1 MRLMTN
7 NPDKVDQLERYGVT
21 VTAREAIWV
30 GETVENRS
38 YLDTKT
44 TRMGH
49 IIEGDSYADR

>member
-1 MRLMTN
+1 MTN

-21 VTAREAIWV
+21 VTAREPIWV
-30 GETVENRS
+30 GETVENRA
-38 YLDTKT
+38 YLDTKA